1 MPPPEQTEDQRRM
14 KALQVCMQNANKE
27 YDEPA
32 AQLENT
38 RMKLFYL
45 RGELSKKLKAWKKDM
60 QENKISLYK
69 TTRKCEKQHRP
80 TNPTSIQRLVKMFSS
95 FRKSPVA
102 DPKDNGEALKLSIA
116 NSIKFAKQVKAK
128 PQIYPVDAPHP

>member
-38 RMKLFYL
+38 RM
-45 RGELSKKLKAWKKDM
+45 RLSSLKHDLTKRLKVWKHDI
-60 QENKISLYK
+60 QQNKISLYEN
-69 TTRKCEKQHRP
+69 TQKCEKQHRP
-80 TNPTSIQRLVKMFSS
+80 TNPSSIQRFQRMFSAW
-95 FRKSPVA
+95 RKSPVA
-102 DPKDNGEALKLSIA
+102 DPKDNG
-116 NSIKFAKQVKAK
+116 
-128 PQIYPVDAPHP
+128 